1 VRLKIVIPLIK
12 EVVLVG
18 EIDEVHVACIEWD
31 VAEKCCAEVG
41 LSIFSTHQESWHGLL
56 LRVLS
61 LPWKLRDLQQPS
73 LPDPSFQVPLQLFR
87 LQLFVQP

>member
-1 VRLKIVIPLIK
+1 MRLKIVIPLIK

-41 LSIFSTHQESWHGLL
+41 LSIFS
-56 LRVLS
+56 
-61 LPWKLRDLQQPS
+61 KLRCARNSTHGVGVEVDRCVVVWIYLVWRA
-73 LPDPSFQVPLQLFR
+73 F
-87 LQLFVQP
+87 